1 MKPHSAPMITCN
13 NLHFSYGTNHV
24 LRGVSFE
31 VARGECMAVL
41 GRNGEGKST
50 LVKNLIKLLTPHT
63 GEITLNGT
71 PTTALNRQ
79 DMAKLAAYV
88 AQHSEATQMTA
99 FDYVLLG
106 RKPHIQWAVGES
118 DLQMCADMLEL
129 VGMADKQLH
138 DISTLSG
145 GERQKVILARALVQ
159 EPSILIL
166 DEPTSNLD
174 PRNQY
179 EMLGLVRQLAV
190 ERDIAVIAVLHDLNV
205 ALRHCDQLL
214 FLHDGTSYANISRD
228 EVTADIISHVYEVT
242 ADIIE
247 HNGHK
252 LVAIDV

>member
-50 LVKNLIKLLTPHT
+50 LVKNLIKLLTPTT

-88 AQHSEATQMTA
+88 AQHSEATHMTA

-138 DISTLSG
+138 DM
-145 GERQKVILARALVQ
+145 LVQ

-205 ALRHCDQLL
+205 ALRHCDQFL